1 MGTIELLKNMQEKCL
16 NGGKYD
22 DPLRMEKYQALEKA
36 IKAIE
41 NLCADNMQTC
51 YVNPKFPPTGTKY
64 YYVIASDDICDS
76 TFNKGYTTD
85 ILNFKIGNFFL
96 TFEEAKRNKE
106 KILKIFNSPEKF
118 KGMADK

>member
-41 NLCADNMQTC
+41 NQPKYEKTIADMGLSGSKAQRKSEN
-51 YVNPKFPPTGTKY
+51 
-64 YYVIASDDICDS
+64 IAMDA
-76 TFNKGYTTD
+76 N
-85 ILNFKIGNFFL
+85 ILTMKMNHVVAEG
-96 TFEEAKRNKE
+96 RRR
-106 KILKIFNSPEKF
+106 
-118 KGMADK
+118 